1 MSEFSYDRA
10 RGSVDRACAR
20 YGRRVTI
27 FRTPAVGVV
36 QPRNVQLLEVG
47 RVKHVLDGSAL
58 EIGDIKFLA
67 PSTSDMQAGDRFDDV
82 DGQSRVIVD
91 PVTPIRPGAVVVG
104 YECYARNG

>member
-1 MSEFSYDRA
+1 MTQFNYGRA
-10 RGSVDRACAR
+10 RDSVDRACAR
-20 YGRRVTI
+20 YGRKVRVY
-27 FRTPAVGVV
+27 RTPAFGVV
-36 QPRNVQLLEVG
+36 QPRDVQLLEVT
-47 RVKHVLDGSAL
+47 RVRHVLEGSAL

-67 PSTSDMQAGDRFDDV
+67 PSTSDMQPGDRFDDV